1 MCYFLDRDTAQ
12 LKKNKEPTMRIL
24 VLAVLALF
32 ASQATV
38 AGHHEES
45 LKLAKRQ
52 ADTTMTVTSIN
63 LGDNGTT
70 ITATGDMGEYG
81 KVYTTYNLTRGAD
94 GVSGKVTGQGRGVMN
109 NEIATGDF
117 VGHWYREGSVLTM
130 HNIVQISDGSQN
142 LDVITF
148 DAARNDLLIKVYILK

>member
-1 MCYFLDRDTAQ
+1 MCYFLDRNTAQ

>member
-81 KVYTTYNLTRGAD
+81 KVYTTYNLARGAD

-109 NEIATGDF
+109 NEVATGDF

>member
-1 MCYFLDRDTAQ
+1 
-12 LKKNKEPTMRIL
+12 
-24 VLAVLALF
+24 
-32 ASQATV
+32 
-38 AGHHEES
+38 
-45 LKLAKRQ
+45 
-52 ADTTMTVTSIN
+52 
-63 LGDNGTT
+63 
-70 ITATGDMGEYG
+70 
-81 KVYTTYNLTRGAD
+81 
-94 GVSGKVTGQGRGVMN
+94 MN